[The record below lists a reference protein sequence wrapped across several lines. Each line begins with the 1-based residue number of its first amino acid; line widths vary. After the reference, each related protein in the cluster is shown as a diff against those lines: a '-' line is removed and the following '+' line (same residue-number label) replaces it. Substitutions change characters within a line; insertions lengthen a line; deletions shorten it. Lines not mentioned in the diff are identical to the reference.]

1 MSILKRIGN
10 KVIVKGTPP
19 VPATPP
25 WTEYRADPPATQS
38 TQNSLLAF
46 GVIGGIPT
54 TAVPQQTMPSSGG
67 GSMGGGSSYSYS
79 ATSHN
84 GVPGNYI
91 VKVNADGSYEVIRR

>member
-19 VPATPP
+19 VAAIPP
-25 WTEYRADPPATQS
+25 WTEYRPDPPATQS

-67 GSMGGGSSYSYS
+67 GSMSGGSSYSYS